1 MSNCHF
7 GWELAL
13 QEGGGFFQV
22 GLKNSVSKI
31 VNMNP
36 KQKIYSKCSFNNL
49 TLVPYPNNFLVVCI
63 CILFFHGVY
72 STNIFLWRDNFF
84 FLVLSCQISWSP
96 SILGGPNFLF
106 GRRGQAI
113 FFHEAINNQSV
124 NSRIVDGKIICSMCT
139 C

>member
-13 QEGGGFFQV
+13 QVGGDFFRWDLKTLCV
-22 GLKNSVSKI
+22 KNSKYESQTK
-31 VNMNP
+31 NLFQMQFQQSHFGPLP
-36 KQKIYSKCSFNNL
+36 KQLSGSLYL
-49 TLVPYPNNFLVVCI
+49 YPFFPW
-63 CILFFHGVY
+63 CILNKY
-72 STNIFLWRDNFF
+72 FLWRDFF

-113 FFHEAINNQSV
+113 FFHKAINNQSV